1 MTRQEVLG
9 IETNYRLET
18 TVQDV
23 LAMYMHI
30 YLQGL
35 YYVQSFVKKMRKC
48 YLVVLGM
55 SGWMSCSMLQDAYAG
70 VEKQVIY

>member
-9 IETNYRLET
+9 METNYRLET
-18 TVQDV
+18 TLQDV

-35 YYVQSFVKKMRKC
+35 YYVQSFLKKKREVLSCGTGNVWLDVLFSASRCLIM
-48 YLVVLGM
+48 LV
-55 SGWMSCSMLQDAYAG
+55 
-70 VEKQVIY
+70 